1 MQVYAPT
8 SDNNDADI
16 DLCYAQLDETLDSIP
31 RKDAKIVLGD
41 WNAKID
47 TANDGYEEALGRYGD
62 RNDLGDRLLQY
73 NALLIRGYTSA
84 AENTEHLRPDI
95 GSNTSLPPP
104 PNIRPPV
111 YKPITL

>member
-1 MQVYAPT
+1 MRHW
-8 SDNNDADI
+8 
-16 DLCYAQLDETLDSIP
+16 IP
-31 RKDAKIVLGD
+31 SQGRIVLGD

-104 PNIRPPV
+104 PRIYALPSISPLHYDTNAL
-111 YKPITL
+111 TNLT